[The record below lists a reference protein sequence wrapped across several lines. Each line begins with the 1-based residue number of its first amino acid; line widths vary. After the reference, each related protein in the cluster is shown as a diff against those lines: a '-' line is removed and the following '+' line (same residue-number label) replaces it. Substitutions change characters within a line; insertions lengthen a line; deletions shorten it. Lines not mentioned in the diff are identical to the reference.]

1 MPAPIQK
8 TSDWHGEYDTIID
21 VRSPSEFA
29 DDHIPGAINLP
40 VLSDEER
47 VEVGIIYKQSSP
59 FAARKIGA
67 ALISRNIANHL
78 DQQLGQYPSDWSP
91 LIYCWRG
98 GQRSGAMARICS
110 EIGWPVHILDGGY
123 KAYRRMVRAALTDLA
138 SQLHPV
144 MLDGA
149 TGVGKTLILSALA
162 KYDVQSID
170 LEALAVHR
178 GSVLGS
184 IPDQQQPSQR
194 LFESQLL
201 DAFMQCDM
209 NRPVLIEAESSKIGQ
224 IHIPD
229 GLWKK
234 MISAPSITITADL
247 AARVNYIMRDYDHII
262 SDPSVLTKLVYGM
275 VRRHGYAVTT
285 EWSSMIKDE
294 NWPELVTHLIENHY
308 DPAYQS
314 SARRRK
320 RVSLGLIH
328 METLTDKHIKHA
340 AIQIAEKV
348 NAIKVTKNDLFS
360 CMDE

>member
-1 MPAPIQK
+1 MPAPIKK
-8 TSDWHGEYDTIID
+8 TSDWHGAYDAIID
-21 VRSPSEFA
+21 VRSPSEYA

-47 VEVGIIYKQSSP
+47 AEVGTIYKQSSP

-78 DQQLGQYPSDWSP
+78 DQQLGQYPSNWSP

-98 GQRSGAMARICS
+98 GQRSGAMARIFS

-123 KAYRRMVRAALTDLA
+123 KTYRRIIKTTLTALA
-138 SQLHPV
+138 NQLYPI

-149 TGVGKTLILSALA
+149 TGVGKTLIISALA
-162 KYDVQSID
+162 KNNVQSID

-178 GSVLGS
+178 GSVLGAF
-184 IPDQQQPSQR
+184 PDQKQPSQR
-194 LFESQLL
+194 LFESKLYDALMQL
-201 DAFMQCDM
+201 DVR
-209 NRPVLIEAESSKIGQ
+209 RPVIIEAESSKVGQ

-234 MISAPSITITADL
+234 MLSAQSITVTADI
-247 AARVNYIMRDYDHII
+247 AARVNYILRDYHHII
-262 SDPSVLTKLVYGM
+262 SDPSILSKLVHGM
-275 VRRHGYAVTT
+275 VRRHGHAITS
-285 EWSSMIKDE
+285 EWSAMIEKE
-294 NWPELVTHLIENHY
+294 NWKELVTHLIENHY

-314 SARRRK
+314 SARRRQ

-328 METLTDKHIKHA
+328 METLTDIHINQA
-340 AIQIAEKV
+340 AIVIADKIK
-348 NAIKVTKNDLFS
+348 AIKVTKK
-360 CMDE
+360 